1 MVEPTVTEGLSG
13 SIEMV
18 VRIGVGGVLVAVT
31 VTIVE
36 VESAPAVAV
45 IVVVP
50 VDEAVKRPAASIEP
64 IARVSLDQVVV
75 VAKSAPN

>member
-1 MVEPTVTEGLSG
+1 VVEPTVTEGLSG
-13 SIEMV
+13 SIEMA
-18 VRIGVGGVLVAVT
+18 VRTGATGVAVT
-31 VTIVE
+31 VTTVE

-50 VDEAVKRPAASIEP
+50 VEDAVNKPAASIEP
-64 IARVSLDQVVV
+64 TARVSLDQVVV